1 MSTIVHVKA
10 LKTVCVTIA
19 VDISEFDLNADGMT
33 RDELVSRVEDVAYAA
48 GDDGAGEEVAR
59 DCAEYR
65 ADAISDSDVDGV
77 VDGIL
82 EMRADLA
89 EDVA

>member
-1 MSTIVHVKA
+1 MIVHVKA

-48 GDDGAGEEVAR
+48 GDAGAGEEGAR

-65 ADAISDSDVDGV
+65 ADAICDSNVEDV
-77 VDGIL
+77 VDSIM
-82 EMRADLA
+82 EMREDLA

>member
-10 LKTVCVTIA
+10 LKTICVTIA
-19 VDISEFDLNADGMT
+19 IDISEFDLDADGLT
-33 RDELVSRVEDVAYAA
+33 RDELVSRVVDVAYDA
-48 GDDGAGEEVAR
+48 GDAGAGEEVAR

-65 ADAISDSDVDGV
+65 ADAICDSDVDRV
-77 VDGIL
+77 VDDIMATR
-82 EMRADLA
+82 EDLA